1 MEDMATLPGNELT
14 RRDLEAM
21 PGFGLTYE
29 LDEGAIW
36 ISSDRKL
43 TSTDLEVIADD
54 DLRRFELLDGEILV
68 TAAPGDRHQAIVV
81 NLIVLLKAACPSDAR
96 VRSAP
101 YDVMLSDHTVAQ
113 PDVVVARKAD
123 ITPRGLAAPPLLVVE
138 VLSPSTRRSDL
149 VRKKQIYADAGCPHY
164 WVVDPGDETHE
175 TALTAWRLGKG
186 QYAEVA
192 AVAGGDSWSTDEP
205 FPCSVVP
212 RDLVD

>member
-1 MEDMATLPGNELT
+1 
-14 RRDLEAM
+14 
-21 PGFGLTYE
+21 
-29 LDEGAIW
+29 
-36 ISSDRKL
+36 
-43 TSTDLEVIADD
+43 
-54 DLRRFELLDGEILV
+54 
-68 TAAPGDRHQAIVV
+68 
-81 NLIVLLKAACPSDAR
+81 
-96 VRSAP
+96 
-101 YDVMLSDHTVAQ
+101 MLSDHTVAQ

-186 QYAEVA
+186 HYAEVA